1 MAYLQNKSLSSML
14 AQLGMTRKSLT
25 PKNLNKIKAETDRV
39 PSEFQSRFPHETST
53 QFLQTS

>member
-1 MAYLQNKSLSSML
+1 ML